1 MGLMPDQFYDLE
13 FGDYFLMR
21 RGYIE
26 KVKVDSQL
34 LRFQTALICEAF
46 IGKGQGVRF
55 VMESWQL
62 EEKQEL
68 TREQIKQ
75 ALKQKRE
82 REELARLKKEGKIYG
97 E

>member
-21 RGYIE
+21 KGYIE

-46 IGKGQGVRF
+46 LGKGQGTRF
-55 VMESWQL
+55 VMEAWQL
-62 EEKQEL
+62 EEKVEL
-68 TREQIKQ
+68 TREQIKE

-82 REELARLKKEGKIYG
+82 REELARLKKEGKI
-97 E
+97 

>member
-1 MGLMPDQFYDLE
+1 MGLLPDQFYDLE
-13 FGDYFLMR
+13 FSDYVLMR
-21 RGYIE
+21 KGYIE

-46 IGKGQGVRF
+46 VGKGQGVRF
-55 VMESWQL
+55 VMDAWQL

-68 TREQIKQ
+68 TREQIKE

-82 REELARLKKEGKIYG
+82 RDELQRLKKEGKI
-97 E
+97 